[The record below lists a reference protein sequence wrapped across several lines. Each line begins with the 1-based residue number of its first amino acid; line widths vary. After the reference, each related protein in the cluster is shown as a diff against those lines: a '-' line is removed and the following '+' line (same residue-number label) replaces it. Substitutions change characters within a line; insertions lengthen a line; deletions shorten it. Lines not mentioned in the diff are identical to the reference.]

1 MPSFKDTNGREWL
14 VTLNVAQ
21 VKRVRERLGVN
32 LADLQEGNLLVRLA
46 DPVTLVDVL
55 FVLVQPQADEN
66 SVTDEQFAASLGGDT
81 LSAASTALLEALCDF
96 FPQPTRLMLRKV
108 LAQTQARQADAV
120 TKIEAEGD
128 ELIRTA
134 LDKALKVKTPQV
146 ASPTGD

>member
-32 LADLQEGNLLVRLA
+32 LADLQEGNLLTRLA
-46 DPVTLVDVL
+46 DPVLLVDVL

-96 FPQPTRLMLRKV
+96 FPLPTRLMLRKV

-120 TKIEAEGD
+120 TKIETDGD

-134 LDKALKVKTPQV
+134 LDKAMKVQTLQV

>member
-21 VKRVRERLGVN
+21 VKRVRERLGLN
-32 LADLQEGNLLVRLA
+32 LADLHQGNLLVRLA

-55 FVLVQPQADEN
+55 FVLVQPQAEEA
-66 SVTDEQFAASLGGDT
+66 SVTDEQFASALGGDT
-81 LSAASTALLEALCDF
+81 LSSASTALLEALCDF

-108 LAQTQARQADAV
+108 LAQTQTRQADAV
-120 TKIEAEGD
+120 TKIENEGD

-134 LDKALKVKTPQV
+134 LDKALNIKTVQV
-146 ASPTGD
+146 GSPTGD

>member
-120 TKIEAEGD
+120 TKIETEGD

-134 LDKALKVKTPQV
+134 LDKAMKVKTLQV

>member
-21 VKRVRERLGVN
+21 VKRVRERLKIN
-32 LADLQEGNLLVRLA
+32 LADLQEGNLLARLA

-55 FVLVQPQADEN
+55 FVLVQPQAEEN
-66 SVTDEQFAASLGGDT
+66 SVTDEQFASALGGDT
-81 LSAASTALLEALCDF
+81 LSSASTALLEALCDF

-108 LAQTQARQADAV
+108 LAQTQARQAEAV
-120 TKIEAEGD
+120 TKIETDGD

-134 LDKALKVKTPQV
+134 LDKAMNIKTVQV
-146 ASPTGD
+146 GSPTGD

>member
-1 MPSFKDTNGREWL
+1 MPSYKDTNGREWL

-32 LADLQEGNLLVRLA
+32 LADLQEGNLLVRLS

-66 SVTDEQFAASLGGDT
+66 SVTDEQFAAALGGDT
-81 LSAASTALLEALCDF
+81 LSSASTALLEALCDF

-120 TKIEAEGD
+120 TKIENEGD

-134 LDKALKVKTPQV
+134 LDKAMNIKTVQV
-146 ASPTGD
+146 GNPTGD

>member
-21 VKRVRERLGVN
+21 VKRVRERLNIN
-32 LADLQEGNLLVRLA
+32 LADLQEGNLLTRLA

-55 FVLVQPQADEN
+55 FVLVQPQAEEA
-66 SVTDEQFAASLGGDT
+66 SVTDEQFAAALGGDT
-81 LSAASTALLEALCDF
+81 LSAASTALLEALCGF

-108 LAQTQARQADAV
+108 LAQTLARQADAV
-120 TKIEAEGD
+120 TKIENEGD

-134 LDKALKVKTPQV
+134 LDKALNIKTVQV
-146 ASPTGD
+146 GNPTGD

>member
-32 LADLQEGNLLVRLA
+32 LADLQEGNLLTRLA

-81 LSAASTALLEALCDF
+81 LSSASTALLEALCDF

-120 TKIEAEGD
+120 TKIETEGD

-134 LDKALKVKTPQV
+134 LDKAMKVKTLQV

>member
-66 SVTDEQFAASLGGDT
+66 NVTDEQFAASLGGDT

-96 FPQPTRLMLRKV
+96 FPQPIRLMLRKV

-120 TKIEAEGD
+120 TKIETEGD

-134 LDKALKVKTPQV
+134 LDRALNIKTIP
-146 ASPTGD
+146 AGSPTGD

>member
-1 MPSFKDTNGREWL
+1 MPSFKDTSGREWL

-32 LADLQEGNLLVRLA
+32 LADLQEGNLLTRLA
-46 DPVTLVDVL
+46 DPVLLVDVL
-55 FVLVQPQADEN
+55 FVLVLPQAEE
-66 SVTDEQFAASLGGDT
+66 SKVTDEQFAAGLGGDT

-120 TKIEAEGD
+120 TKIENEGD

-134 LDKALKVKTPQV
+134 LDKALAIKPVQI